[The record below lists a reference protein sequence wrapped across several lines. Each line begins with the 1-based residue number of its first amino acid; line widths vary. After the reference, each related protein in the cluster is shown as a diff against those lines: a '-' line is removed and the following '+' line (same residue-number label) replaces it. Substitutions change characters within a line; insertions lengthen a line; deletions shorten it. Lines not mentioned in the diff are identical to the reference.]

1 MEENKTPMTTK
12 EPPTTFGSVREVI
25 GDACSALE
33 ISIEML
39 ERLTGRLL
47 GMTLETPQHIREVPL
62 RTMAMCCAE
71 KAEFIRNALDAIL
84 KEIDG

>member
-1 MEENKTPMTTK
+1 MEENKTPMTNK
-12 EPPTTFGSVREVI
+12 EPPPTMGSVREAI

-33 ISIEML
+33 IAEDML

-47 GMTLETPQHIREVPL
+47 GMTLETPQHLREVPL

-71 KAEFIRNALDAIL
+71 KAEFIRNALEALL
-84 KEIDG
+84 KEIEG